1 MPQITDLNVAPY
13 YDDFDKEDNF
23 HRVLFR
29 PGFAIQARELTQL
42 QSIMQN
48 QIERFGRHMFQEGSV
63 VIPGQVTYAKLVTN
77 VQLSSTFA
85 GETIVPSQYYNATNP
100 VIITGATSGMQ
111 AKVIGFQEGTATT
124 QPLLIVQYLN
134 SGSDNATESFADSEN
149 ISADISITHN
159 TTYGSAIASAT
170 THSTDAA
177 QVGSSVKVEEGV
189 YFIRGQFVRCAEQ
202 TLLLSANST
211 TESARVGFTVT
222 EELITPETDASLTD
236 NAQGSSNY
244 AAKGAHR
251 LKINLTLS
259 KKDEGA
265 TDDTD
270 FVELVTV
277 KRGQTTANKSDI
289 TKYSVIGDTLAR
301 RTFDESGDY
310 TTRPFQFDIRESIDN
325 SVKTKEFDGV
335 YTRGSTT
342 DDGGTASE
350 DKLVVAVT
358 PGKAFVRGYEI
369 EKTAITF
376 KDLQKA
382 REVETINAGVTN
394 LDLGN
399 FTLITNV
406 FGTPDVG
413 EVSGETTAYK
423 QIKLFE
429 SPTVTRGSTTGMGR
443 NFGIARARAFE
454 YSQGVIGDVQAEHKI
469 FLFDIQ
475 MFTRLE
481 LSDTPS
487 PLLTATHTTGVR
499 VKGNTSGAIG
509 FVFSTEA
516 NDAGTAA
523 TIVNLVNTSGTFQVG
538 EKLIAS
544 DSALT
549 GGLIEISGGDGS
561 TDITVVTVE
570 NFKFENVKAMF
581 MDDDDSGQDF
591 TADLVEARV
600 DFGILRQE
608 DALTGGGIR
617 LEDTTG
623 GEFLELETEGLA
635 KIRDP
640 EKNAALFR
648 LPKQVIK
655 TLLTDDNDNTS
666 DSQIIIRRQFVGTTR
681 HYLQMITITQV
692 THKS

>member
-63 VIPGQVTYAKLVTN
+63 VVPGQVTYANLVTN
-77 VQLSSTFA
+77 IQLSSTFA

-170 THSTDAA
+170 THSTNAA

-350 DKLVVAVT
+350 DKLVVALLQA
-358 PGKAFVRGYEI
+358 KHLFV
-369 EKTAITF
+369 
-376 KDLQKA
+376 D
-382 REVETINAGVTN
+382 
-394 LDLGN
+394 
-399 FTLITNV
+399 
-406 FGTPDVG
+406 
-413 EVSGETTAYK
+413 
-423 QIKLFE
+423 
-429 SPTVTRGSTTGMGR
+429 TR
-443 NFGIARARAFE
+443 
-454 YSQGVIGDVQAEHKI
+454 
-469 FLFDIQ
+469 
-475 MFTRLE
+475 
-481 LSDTPS
+481 
-487 PLLTATHTTGVR
+487 
-499 VKGNTSGAIG
+499 
-509 FVFSTEA
+509 
-516 NDAGTAA
+516 
-523 TIVNLVNTSGTFQVG
+523 
-538 EKLIAS
+538 
-544 DSALT
+544 
-549 GGLIEISGGDGS
+549 
-561 TDITVVTVE
+561 
-570 NFKFENVKAMF
+570 
-581 MDDDDSGQDF
+581 
-591 TADLVEARV
+591 
-600 DFGILRQE
+600 
-608 DALTGGGIR
+608 
-617 LEDTTG
+617 
-623 GEFLELETEGLA
+623 
-635 KIRDP
+635 
-640 EKNAALFR
+640 
-648 LPKQVIK
+648 
-655 TLLTDDNDNTS
+655 
-666 DSQIIIRRQFVGTTR
+666 
-681 HYLQMITITQV
+681 
-692 THKS
+692 